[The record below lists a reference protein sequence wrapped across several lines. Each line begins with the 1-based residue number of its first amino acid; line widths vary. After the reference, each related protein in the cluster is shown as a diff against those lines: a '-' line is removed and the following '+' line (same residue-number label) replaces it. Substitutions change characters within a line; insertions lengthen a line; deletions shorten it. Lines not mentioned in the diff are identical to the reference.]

1 MDLYLTDKVI
11 IITGAS
17 KGIGLA
23 TAKAF
28 EAEGAKIVII
38 DIDRAGERQVNDN
51 ILFKYCD
58 ITNENDVKNAIDWV
72 INTCG
77 KIDVLVNNAAV
88 FHFAPAETTTD
99 EMLNAMLSVNI
110 KSYFFMAKYTLP
122 HLRKTTH
129 PVIVNLSSGVA
140 FQYQA
145 GMAAYSTT
153 KTAILGFTRSLAV
166 DYAPWLRAVSV
177 CPGATLTP
185 SLQRDIDARLGAE
198 KDKFVKATESI
209 SLLNRLGKSEEV
221 ADFITFIASPRA
233 GFCTG
238 HAFRIDGGVGIRID
252 GDK

>member
-1 MDLYLTDKVI
+1 MDLLLKNKVV

-28 EAEGAKIVII
+28 EAEGANVII
-38 DIDRAGERQVNDN
+38 LDVDKAGEYEVTKLISYKQ
-51 ILFKYCD
+51 CD
-58 ITNENDVKNAIDWV
+58 ITNEIEAKNAVEWV
-72 INTCG
+72 VDKFG
-77 KIDVLVNNAAV
+77 KLDILVNNAAV
-88 FHFAPAETTTD
+88 FHFSPVETTTD
-99 EMLNAMLSVNI
+99 EMLNAILSVNI
-110 KSYFFMAKYTLP
+110 KSYFYMSKYALK
-122 HLRKTTH
+122 HLKNTSH

-185 SLQRDIDARLGAE
+185 SLQRDIDARSGLE
-198 KDKFVKATESI
+198 KEKFVKSTESI

-221 ADFITFIASPRA
+221 ADFITFIASPKA